1 MSRMLTP
8 DIERR
13 LLAAIAELGPPAET
27 VTREAR
33 LEDLDIDSLDLAEFA
48 QVVDDEF
55 GVTMRPDDMTAID
68 TVGDAIDFVTA
79 RA

>member
-1 MSRMLTP
+1 MLTQ

-13 LLAAIAELGPPAET
+13 LIEAIVELGPPPET

-33 LEDLDIDSLDLAEFA
+33 LSDLDIDSLDLAEFS
-48 QVVDDEF
+48 QIVDDEF
-55 GVTMRPDDMTAID
+55 GVALAAGDLEGLA
-68 TVGDAIDFVTA
+68 TVGDAIDLVTA

>member
-1 MSRMLTP
+1 MSELLTQ

-13 LLAAIAELGPPAET
+13 LIEAIVELGAPAEA

-48 QVVDDEF
+48 QIVDDEF
-55 GVTMRPDDMTAID
+55 GVTMQPSDMEAIA